1 MTVILSDAT
10 LSHNPA
16 LRYIAPALATHGETG
31 INKDK
36 NMVIVIGNVTVR
48 EDTLEQALTLAR
60 AHVERSRTEPG
71 CISHAV
77 HIDTENPNH
86 LVFLEQWQDM
96 DALQQHFRVPE
107 SASFVSALGELALE
121 PPTLKLYTADEVPR
135 H

>member
-1 MTVILSDAT
+1 
-10 LSHNPA
+10 
-16 LRYIAPALATHGETG
+16 
-31 INKDK
+31 
-36 NMVIVIGNVTVR
+36 MVIVIGNVTVR

-77 HIDTENPNH
+77 HIDTENPSH

>member
-1 MTVILSDAT
+1 
-10 LSHNPA
+10 
-16 LRYIAPALATHGETG
+16 
-31 INKDK
+31 
-36 NMVIVIGNVTVR
+36 MVIVIGNVTVR

-107 SASFVSALGELALE
+107 SASFVSALGELAL
-121 PPTLKLYTADEVPR
+121 KLYTADEVPR